1 MMRNKILTLLIYFFL
16 NHSVIAD
23 SQIKP
28 ITEGN
33 ISAKVK
39 ILVYESL
46 TCSHCANFHKDVYP
60 KLKDEF
66 LDKGLVSIE
75 FRNFPLDIAALNA
88 SKLAHCKNDGKS
100 NILHF
105 LYLKQEEWIQG
116 NNVEKLNSN
125 LKEVIKDQNFGLDF
139 ESCIA
144 DKNIEDHILEDRIE
158 GAKKFKIN
166 ATPTIIIN
174 DKKFEK
180 TLNFKNLKKALE
192 KLI

>member
-1 MMRNKILTLLIYFFL
+1 MKNKILVLLLYFSL
-16 NHSVIAD
+16 IHSVIANEK
-23 SQIKP
+23 IKP
-28 ITEGN
+28 IIEGN
-33 ISAKVK
+33 INAKVK
-39 ILVYESL
+39 IVVYESL
-46 TCSHCANFHKDVYP
+46 TCSHCANFHKNVYP

-88 SKLAHCKNDGKS
+88 SKLAHCKNDGKA

-105 LYLKQEEWIQG
+105 LYLKQEEWIQV
-116 NNVEKLNSN
+116 NTIEKLNSN
-125 LKEVIKDQNFGLDF
+125 LKDIIKNQNFNLNF
-139 ESCIA
+139 ERCIA

-158 GAKKFKIN
+158 GVKKFKIN

-180 TLNFKNLKKALE
+180 ALNFKNLKKALE

>member
-1 MMRNKILTLLIYFFL
+1 MRNKILTLLIYFFL

-28 ITEGN
+28 IIEGN
-33 ISAKVK
+33 INAKVK
-39 ILVYESL
+39 IVVYESL
-46 TCSHCANFHKDVYP
+46 TCSHCANFHKEVFP

-66 LDKGLVSIE
+66 LDKGLVFIE

-88 SKLAHCKNDGKS
+88 SKLAHCKNDG
-100 NILHF
+100 NADILHF
-105 LYLKQEEWIQG
+105 LYLKQEEWIEG
-116 NNVEKLNSN
+116 STIEKINTN
-125 LKEVIKDQNFGLDF
+125 LKDVIKNKNFNLNFD
-139 ESCIA
+139 SCIA
-144 DKNIEDHILEDRIE
+144 DKSIEDHILEDRID
-158 GAKKFKIN
+158 GAKKFNIN

-180 TLNFKNLKKALE
+180 ALNFKNLKKALE

>member
-1 MMRNKILTLLIYFFL
+1 MKSKILALLLYFFL
-16 NHSVIAD
+16 SHSLIA
-23 SQIKP
+23 SEKIKP
-28 ITEGN
+28 IIEGN
-33 ISAKVK
+33 INAKVK
-39 ILVYESL
+39 IVVYESL
-46 TCSHCANFHKDVYP
+46 TCSHCGNFHKNVYP

-66 LDKGLVSIE
+66 FDKGLVSIE

-88 SKLAHCKNDGKS
+88 SKLAHCKNDGKV

-105 LYLKQEEWIQG
+105 LYLKQEDWIKG
-116 NNVEKLNSN
+116 NSIEKLNLN
-125 LKEVIKDQNFGLDF
+125 LKNIIQNQNFNLNFD
-139 ESCIA
+139 SCIA
-144 DKNIEDHILEDRIE
+144 DKNIEDHVLQDRIE

-180 TLNFKNLKKALE
+180 ALNFKNLKKALE

>member
-1 MMRNKILTLLIYFFL
+1 MKSKILVLLLYFFL
-16 NHSVIAD
+16 NHSLIAGEK
-23 SQIKP
+23 IKP
-28 ITEGN
+28 IIEGN
-33 ISAKVK
+33 INAKVK
-39 ILVYESL
+39 IVVYESL
-46 TCSHCANFHKDVYP
+46 TCSHCANFHKNVYP

-88 SKLAHCKNDGKS
+88 SKLAHCKNDGKA
-100 NILHF
+100 NVLHF
-105 LYLKQEEWIQG
+105 LYLNQEEWIQG
-116 NNVEKLNSN
+116 NTIEKLNSN
-125 LKEVIKDQNFGLDF
+125 LKDIIKKQNFSINF

-158 GAKKFKIN
+158 GVKKFKIN

-180 TLNFKNLKKALE
+180 ALNFKNLKKALE

>member
-1 MMRNKILTLLIYFFL
+1 MKNIILTFFIYFFF
-16 NHSVIAD
+16 NHNVIAD
-23 SQIKP
+23 NQIKP
-28 ITEGN
+28 IIEGN
-33 ISAKVK
+33 INAKIK
-39 ILVYESL
+39 IVVYESL
-46 TCSHCANFHKDVYP
+46 TCSHCANFHKNVYP
-60 KLKDEF
+60 KLKEEF

-75 FRNFPLDIAALNA
+75 FKNFPLDIAALNA

-105 LYLKQEEWIQG
+105 LYLKQEEWIEG
-116 NNVEKLNSN
+116 STIEKLNSN
-125 LKEVIKDQNFGLDF
+125 LKDVIKDKNFNLNFD
-139 ESCIA
+139 SCIA

-174 DKKFEK
+174 NIKFEK
-180 TLNFKNLKKALE
+180 PLNFKNLKKALE

>member
-1 MMRNKILTLLIYFFL
+1 MKIKILLFFVFFFI
-16 NHSVIAD
+16 NPHGIAD
-23 SQIKP
+23 DKIKP
-28 ITEGN
+28 IIEGN
-33 ISAKVK
+33 INARVK
-39 ILVYESL
+39 LIVYESL

-66 LDKGLVSIE
+66 FDKGLASIE

-88 SKLAHCKNDGKS
+88 SKLAHCKNDGKA

-105 LYLKQEEWIQG
+105 LYFKQEEWLKG
-116 NNVEKLNSN
+116 NTIEELNSN
-125 LKEVIKDQNFGLDF
+125 LKDVIKNENFGLNF
-139 ESCIA
+139 EKCLA

-158 GAKKFKIN
+158 GANKFKIN

-174 DKKFEK
+174 DEKFEK
-180 TLNFKNLKKALE
+180 ALNFKNLKKAIE

>member
-1 MMRNKILTLLIYFFL
+1 MKLKNLFFLIIFFICNNSIADNKII
-16 NHSVIAD
+16 
-23 SQIKP
+23 P
-28 ITEGN
+28 IIEGN
-33 ISAKVK
+33 DNAKVK

-60 KLKDEF
+60 QLKEEF
-66 LDKGLVSIE
+66 LDKGLASIE

-100 NILHF
+100 KILHF
-105 LYLKQEEWIQG
+105 LYLKQKEWIEG
-116 NNVEKLNSN
+116 NTIEELNSN
-125 LKEVIKDQNFGLDF
+125 LKEIIKDQNFGLDY
-139 ESCIA
+139 EKCIA
-144 DKNIEDHILEDRIE
+144 DKKVEDHILEDRIE
-158 GAKKFKIN
+158 GAKKFEIN

-180 TLNFKNLKKALE
+180 TLNFKNLKKAIE

>member
-1 MMRNKILTLLIYFFL
+1 MKNIIQTFLIYFFL
-16 NHSVIAD
+16 NQSVIAD
-23 SQIKP
+23 DQIKP
-28 ITEGN
+28 IIEGN
-33 ISAKVK
+33 INAKVK
-39 ILVYESL
+39 IVVYESL
-46 TCSHCANFHKDVYP
+46 TCSHCANFHKNVYP
-60 KLKDEF
+60 KLKVEF

-88 SKLAHCKNDGKS
+88 SKLAHCKNDGKA

-105 LYLKQEEWIQG
+105 LYLKQEDWIEASTI
-116 NNVEKLNSN
+116 EKLNSN
-125 LKEVIKDQNFGLDF
+125 LKDVIKDQNFNLDF
-139 ESCIA
+139 DSCIA

-180 TLNFKNLKKALE
+180 ALNFKNLKKALE

>member
-1 MMRNKILTLLIYFFL
+1 MKNKIFTLLLFFFL
-16 NHSVIAD
+16 NQSLSA
-23 SQIKP
+23 SEKIKP
-28 ITEGN
+28 IIEGN
-33 ISAKVK
+33 INAKVK
-39 ILVYESL
+39 IIVYESL
-46 TCSHCANFHKDVYP
+46 TCSHCADFHKNVYP

-66 LDKGLVSIE
+66 LDKGLVLIE

-88 SKLAHCKNDGKS
+88 SKVAHCKNDGKA

-105 LYLKQEEWIQG
+105 LYLKQEDWIKG
-116 NNVEKLNSN
+116 NTIEKLNLN
-125 LKEVIKDQNFGLDF
+125 LKDIIKDKNFNLNFD
-139 ESCIA
+139 SCIA
-144 DKNIEDHILEDRIE
+144 DKNIEDYILEDRIE

-180 TLNFKNLKKALE
+180 TLNYKNLKKSLE

>member
-1 MMRNKILTLLIYFFL
+1 MKLKNLFFLIIFFICNNSIADNKII
-16 NHSVIAD
+16 
-23 SQIKP
+23 P
-28 ITEGN
+28 IIEGN
-33 ISAKVK
+33 AKAKVK

-60 KLKDEF
+60 QLKEEF
-66 LDKGLVSIE
+66 LDKGLASIE

-100 NILHF
+100 KILHF
-105 LYLKQEEWIQG
+105 LYLKQKEWIEG
-116 NNVEKLNSN
+116 NTIEELNSN
-125 LKEVIKDQNFGLDF
+125 LKEIIKDQNFGLDY
-139 ESCIA
+139 EKCVA
-144 DKNIEDHILEDRIE
+144 DKKVEDHILEDRIE
-158 GAKKFKIN
+158 GAKKFEIN

-180 TLNFKNLKKALE
+180 TLNFKNLKKAIE

>member
-1 MMRNKILTLLIYFFL
+1 MKIKILLFFIFFFI
-16 NHSVIAD
+16 NPHGIAD
-23 SQIKP
+23 DKIKP
-28 ITEGN
+28 IIEGN
-33 ISAKVK
+33 INAEVK
-39 ILVYESL
+39 LIVYESL

-66 LDKGLVSIE
+66 FDKGLASIE

-88 SKLAHCKNDGKS
+88 SKLAHCKNDGKA

-105 LYLKQEEWIQG
+105 LYFKQEEWLKG
-116 NNVEKLNSN
+116 NTIEELNSN
-125 LKEVIKDQNFGLDF
+125 LKDVIKNENFGLNF
-139 ESCIA
+139 EKCLA

-158 GAKKFKIN
+158 GANKFKIN

-174 DKKFEK
+174 DEKFEK
-180 TLNFKNLKKALE
+180 ALNFKNLKKAIE

>member
-1 MMRNKILTLLIYFFL
+1 MKNKILVLLLYFSL
-16 NHSVIAD
+16 LHSVIANEK
-23 SQIKP
+23 IKP
-28 ITEGN
+28 IIEGN
-33 ISAKVK
+33 INAKVK
-39 ILVYESL
+39 IVVYESL
-46 TCSHCANFHKDVYP
+46 TCSHCANFHKKVYP

-88 SKLAHCKNDGKS
+88 SKLAHCKNDGKA

-105 LYLKQEEWIQG
+105 LYLKQEEWIQV
-116 NNVEKLNSN
+116 NTIEKLNSN
-125 LKEVIKDQNFGLDF
+125 LKDIIKNQNFNLNF
-139 ESCIA
+139 ERCIA

-158 GAKKFKIN
+158 GVKKFKIN

-180 TLNFKNLKKALE
+180 ALNFKNLKKALE

>member
-1 MMRNKILTLLIYFFL
+1 MKLKNLLFLIIFFICSNSIADNKII
-16 NHSVIAD
+16 
-23 SQIKP
+23 P
-28 ITEGN
+28 IIEGN
-33 ISAKVK
+33 ANAKVK

-60 KLKDEF
+60 QLKEEF
-66 LDKGLVSIE
+66 LDKGLASIE

-100 NILHF
+100 KILHF
-105 LYLKQEEWIQG
+105 LYLKQTEWIEG
-116 NNVEKLNSN
+116 NTIEELNSN
-125 LKEVIKDQNFGLDF
+125 LKEIIKDQNFGLDY
-139 ESCIA
+139 EKCIA
-144 DKNIEDHILEDRIE
+144 DKKVEDHILEDRIE
-158 GAKKFKIN
+158 GAKKFEIN

-180 TLNFKNLKKALE
+180 TLNFKNLKKAIE

>member
-1 MMRNKILTLLIYFFL
+1 MKSKILALLLYFFL
-16 NHSVIAD
+16 SHSLIA
-23 SQIKP
+23 SEKIKP
-28 ITEGN
+28 IIEGN
-33 ISAKVK
+33 INAKVK
-39 ILVYESL
+39 IVVYESL
-46 TCSHCANFHKDVYP
+46 TCSHCGNFHKNVYP

-75 FRNFPLDIAALNA
+75 FKNFPLDIAALNA
-88 SKLAHCKNDGKS
+88 SKLAHCKNDGKA
-100 NILHF
+100 NVLHF
-105 LYLKQEEWIQG
+105 LYLNQEEWIQG
-116 NNVEKLNSN
+116 NTIEKLNSN
-125 LKEVIKDQNFGLDF
+125 LKDIIKKQNFSINF

-158 GAKKFKIN
+158 GVKKFKIN

-180 TLNFKNLKKALE
+180 ALNFKNLKKALE

>member
-1 MMRNKILTLLIYFFL
+1 MKSKILALLLYFFL
-16 NHSVIAD
+16 NQSLIA
-23 SQIKP
+23 SEKIKP
-28 ITEGN
+28 IIEGN
-33 ISAKVK
+33 INAKVK
-39 ILVYESL
+39 IVVYESL
-46 TCSHCANFHKDVYP
+46 TCSHCGNFHKNVYP

-75 FRNFPLDIAALNA
+75 FKNFPLDIAALNA
-88 SKLAHCKNDGKS
+88 SKLAHCKNDGKA
-100 NILHF
+100 NVLHF
-105 LYLKQEEWIQG
+105 LYLKQEDWMEG
-116 NNVEKLNSN
+116 NTIEKLNSN
-125 LKEVIKDQNFGLDF
+125 LKDVIKNQNFNLNFD
-139 ESCIA
+139 SCIA

-180 TLNFKNLKKALE
+180 ALNFKNLKKALE